1 MPARTGTA
9 NWSGNLVDGKGHVK
23 LGSGAFDGTY
33 DWRSRSGD
41 GAGTNPEELI
51 AAAHA
56 GCYAMALSHMLS
68 EEGHVPISVNASANV
83 HLEKVDNG
91 FEIPLIELSVE
102 AVVPGIDK
110 AKFHELAEAAKA
122 GCPVS
127 KALKG
132 PRITL
137 AATLK

>member
-9 NWSGNLVDGKGHVK
+9 NWSGNLVDGTGHVK

>member
-23 LGSGAFDGTY
+23 LGSGAFEGSY

-56 GCYAMALSHMLS
+56 GCYAMALSHLLS
-68 EEGHVPISVNASANV
+68 EAGHVPTSVNASAKV
-83 HLEKVDNG
+83 HLEKVGDG

-102 AVVPGIDK
+102 AVVPGVDK
-110 AKFHELAEAAKA
+110 AKFHELAEGAKA

-137 AATLK
+137 TATLK